1 MAVSLAASLAA
12 QPPLGLAPDATA
24 PPPNVPVL
32 PLILPEVQS
41 GRLRGGTTLK
51 EGAIGRSSFQPTTQP
66 SIVLNPTAGAIAPL
80 SALISKLEAEIA
92 KLEAANAQK
101 AQTVNGLVASIA
113 ARKAELQKL
122 YEQKRTIGI
131 LGVLFG
137 APMLGVASLVMMQQ
151 DDAKLKTLNA
161 SLSVAQAE
169 RAEVKKKLATYGE
182 ARAQALG
189 ALDVL
194 KGAEDGLSAAP
205 TGLPGL
211 SAAADQAD
219 RTRAL
224 ASNLRSQIDI
234 LTGLKGKAQGLGL
247 ELDAV
252 IAELSAALS
261 LADKAVQE
269 SQKDVFDL
277 IKAMVSKNPEAAARK
292 LVFKMLTSK
301 VKAQLESAV
310 QKLLEDAQLSGP
322 GADLLKKRMVDAL
335 MSGFNPRTPVDPAD
349 LEM

>member
-1 MAVSLAASLAA
+1 MSLGASLAA
-12 QPPLGLAPDATA
+12 QPPLGLAPDAIA
-24 PPPNVPVL
+24 PPPNVPVV
-32 PLILPEVQS
+32 PLILPEVKS
-41 GRLRGGTTLK
+41 GLVASGTKLK

-66 SIVLNPTAGAIAPL
+66 LTGVLNPTAGAIAPL
-80 SALISKLEAEIA
+80 NALITKLEAEIA
-92 KLEAANAQK
+92 KLETANAQK
-101 AQTVNGLVASIA
+101 AHTINGLVASIA

-122 YEQKRTIGI
+122 HEQKRTIGI

-161 SLSVAQAE
+161 SLSVAESE
-169 RAEVKKKLATYGE
+169 RADVKKKLANYAET
-182 ARAQALG
+182 RAQALA

-194 KGAEDGLSAAP
+194 KGAEGGLSAAP
-205 TGLPGL
+205 AGMSGL

-224 ASNLRSQIDI
+224 ASNLRGQIEI
-234 LTGLKGKAQGLGL
+234 LTGLKGKAQSLGL

-252 IAELSAALS
+252 IAELNAALT

-269 SQKDVFDL
+269 SEKDVFDL
-277 IKAMVSKNPEAAARK
+277 IKAMVSSNPEAAARK

-301 VKAQLESAV
+301 VKAQLEAAV
-310 QKLLEDAQLSGP
+310 QELLDEAQLAGP

-349 LEM
+349 LET